1 MLICTL
7 ALTQLCDPIPSLAAK
22 KPPDPQTVTVKMPA
36 PPKLKQVQG
45 DQRILHALD
54 RLTFGPRPG
63 ELEEVKAI
71 GLDAWIAQQLH
82 PPTIDD
88 FALEERLEKFPAM
101 RLSEQDLTRKFPPGS
116 IIRQVEDG
124 KISVPLFNATDRAI
138 YENQVVADR
147 KKQEQ
152 DKAKTLPGTPVNQTV
167 PSPAVP
173 PVFSAAEVT
182 ALLSLAPGPRMA
194 KLVTLPAGEY
204 VTFHHQLSPV
214 QRTALEDGMSSEQRE
229 TLIALENPRQVVQG
243 ELLQTR
249 VLRALYS
256 QRQLQ
261 EVMTDFWLN
270 HFNIFQ
276 GKTGEEIYSL
286 VPYER
291 DVIRPNALGSFEALL
306 VGTATSTAMMTYLD
320 NADSTGPHSFAA
332 YGPPNRPF
340 APPKGGGPK
349 GLNENYA
356 RELMELH
363 TLGVNGGY
371 TQRDVTEVAKVFTG
385 WTIEQPPKGGPRFVF
400 DESRH
405 EPGKKYVLGVE
416 IKENGVKE
424 GLQVLHMLATS
435 PATAH
440 FVCLQLAV
448 RFVSDNPPKS
458 LVDRLSTVFLASN
471 GNIGEVMR
479 FLVQSPEFWSVAS
492 YRAKIKTPEDFV
504 LSAVRAGGIDVQDAN
519 VVVKAISDLGQPL
532 YGRQTPDGYSM
543 MSTPWVNSSALL
555 ERMNFSLAL
564 AGNRLSKGIT
574 VDWLSQLGAT
584 SLQQPEEQERQI
596 ENLILHGQVSDKTRD
611 LILQQLAAAAPQP
624 SPQPGSAQPIAIA
637 GSAPPLTSAQQHQLA
652 DREAAL
658 TAGLLFGSP
667 DFQRR

>member
-1 MLICTL
+1 
-7 ALTQLCDPIPSLAAK
+7 
-22 KPPDPQTVTVKMPA
+22 MPA
-36 PPKLKQVQG
+36 PPKLKQIQG

-63 ELEEVKAI
+63 EFEEVKAI
-71 GLDAWIAQQLH
+71 GLDAWITQQLH
-82 PPTIDD
+82 PATIDD
-88 FALEERLEKFPAM
+88 FALEERLAKFPAM
-101 RLSEQDLTRKFPPGS
+101 RLSEQDLTHKFPPGS
-116 IIRQVEDG
+116 IIRQVENG
-124 KISVPLFNATDRAI
+124 KMSVPLFNSTERAI

-147 KKQEQ
+147 KKQEL
-152 DKAKTLPGTPVNQTV
+152 DKAKAKDSPGTSVNNEN
-167 PSPAVP
+167 VP
-173 PVFSAAEVT
+173 PPAIPPVLSDAEVT
-182 ALLSLAPGPRMA
+182 ALLGLAPGARMA
-194 KLVTLPAGEY
+194 KVLSLPAGEY
-204 VTFHHQLSPV
+204 ATFRHQLSPV
-214 QRTALEDGMSSEQRE
+214 QRTALEDGMSPEQRE
-229 TLIALENPRQVVQG
+229 TLIALENPRQVVQS
-243 ELLQTR
+243 ELLPSR
-249 VLRALYS
+249 VLRAVYS

-291 DVIRPNALGSFEALL
+291 DVIRPNALGSFETLL
-306 VGTATSTAMMTYLD
+306 FATATSTAMMTYLD
-320 NADSTGPHSFAA
+320 NAGSTGPHSFAA
-332 YGPPNRPF
+332 YGGPNRPF
-340 APPKGGGPK
+340 AAPKAGGPK

-424 GLQVLHMLATS
+424 GLEVLHMLATS

-440 FVCLQLAV
+440 FVCRKLAV
-448 RFVSDNPPKS
+448 RFVSDNPPQS

-504 LSAVRAGGIDVQDAN
+504 ISAVRAGGIDVEDAN

-543 MSTPWVNSSALL
+543 LSTPWVNSSALL

-564 AGNRLSKGIT
+564 AGNRLGKGVT
-574 VDWLSQLGAT
+574 VDWLSRLGVT
-584 SLQQPEEQERQI
+584 SLQQPEDQERQI
-596 ENLILHGQVSDKTRD
+596 ENLIMYAQVSEKTRD
-611 LILQQLAAAAPQP
+611 LILQQLASVAPQP
-624 SPQPGSAQPIAIA
+624 LQQPSGAQPVAIVGGA
-637 GSAPPLTSAQQHQLA
+637 PSKPPTSTPPLTPAQEHQFA